1 MSTWATPQD
10 VIDRWV
16 GPGAP
21 TDTDQLQAL
30 LDDAEAIVLKEY
42 PGIQDRI
49 DGGSLNEDLV
59 TMVVCRMVT
68 RLLRNP
74 EGLTYWQQQT
84 GPFGQ
89 ARNFGDAG
97 TDIWMTV
104 AERELLRAVSGGK
117 SFAVNL
123 GPNAV
128 SPPYDVNTDLEDLVW
143 RNLG

>member
-10 VIDRWV
+10 IIDRWV

-30 LDDAEAIVLKEY
+30 IDDAEAIVLKEY

-49 DGGSLNEDLV
+49 DSGSLNEDLV
-59 TMVVCRMVT
+59 VMVVSRMVT

-89 ARNFGDAG
+89 ARNFGDAA

-104 AERELLRAVSGGK
+104 AERELLRAVSRGK

-128 SPPYDVNTDLEDLVW
+128 SPPLDVNTDLEDLVW

>member
-1 MSTWATPQD
+1 MSVWATPQD
-10 VIDRWV
+10 IIDRWV

-30 LDDAEAIVLKEY
+30 LDDAEAIVLSEY
-42 PGIQDRI
+42 PAIQTRI
-49 DGGSLNEDLV
+49 DAGTLNLDLV
-59 TMVVCRMVT
+59 VMVVSRMVT

-74 EGLTYWQQQT
+74 EGLSYWQQQT

-89 ARNFGDAG
+89 ARNFSDGN

-104 AERELLRAVSGGK
+104 SERELLRAVSKGK
-117 SFAVNL
+117 SFFVNL

-128 SPPYDVNTDLEDLVW
+128 SPPLDINTDLEDVIW
-143 RNLG
+143 KSLG